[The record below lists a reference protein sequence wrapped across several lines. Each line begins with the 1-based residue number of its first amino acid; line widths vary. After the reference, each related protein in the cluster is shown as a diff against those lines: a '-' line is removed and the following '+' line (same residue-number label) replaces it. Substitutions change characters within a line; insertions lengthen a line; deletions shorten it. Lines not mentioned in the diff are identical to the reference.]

1 MSLGYNGR
9 APYPRRVFEVS
20 ESKQTYSK
28 PLDQQRLLHI
38 LLREIVFSGDKIKI
52 SLWDLRDTGL
62 SLQETSAT
70 DWFANSQIW
79 LPGLDVVRTFS
90 EENIEIPIYGIPLQH
105 QVRAH

>member
-9 APYPRRVFEVS
+9 APCPRRVFVVS

-79 LPGLDVVRTFS
+79 LPGLDNVDNKP
-90 EENIEIPIYGIPLQH
+90 E
-105 QVRAH
+105 

>member
-9 APYPRRVFEVS
+9 APCPRRVFEVS

-28 PLDQQRLLHI
+28 PLDQHRLLHL
-38 LLREIVFSGDKIKI
+38 LLREIVFSGDKMKI

-62 SLQETSAT
+62 SLQETLAT

-79 LPGLDVVRTFS
+79 FPWQDDVRTFLEDT
-90 EENIEIPIYGIPLQH
+90 EEEIPIPAYGIP
-105 QVRAH
+105 A

>member
-1 MSLGYNGR
+1 VSLGYNGR
-9 APYPRRVFEVS
+9 APCPRRVFVVS

-52 SLWDLRDTGL
+52 SLWDLRDTSL

-79 LPGLDVVRTFS
+79 LPGLDSNQEDSTSKCRQTNWWGVFL
-90 EENIEIPIYGIPLQH
+90 G
-105 QVRAH
+105 